1 MTPSLWRAK
10 SDGHCP
16 DLPFSSAR
24 LSTPFAP
31 GATAKEG
38 QSGPWGRRVLLIALT
53 GWGQREDIERAQSAG
68 FDRHFTKP
76 IDAVEIERLLATARR
91 QDELVGT

>member
-1 MTPSLWRAK
+1 
-10 SDGHCP
+10 
-16 DLPFSSAR
+16 
-24 LSTPFAP
+24 
-31 GATAKEG
+31 
-38 QSGPWGRRVLLIALT
+38 VLLIALT

-76 IDAVEIERLLATARR
+76 IDAIEIERLLATARR

>member
-1 MTPSLWRAK
+1 MRSRT
-10 SDGHCP
+10 DI
-16 DLPFSSAR
+16 AR
-24 LSTPFAP
+24 TCHFRVHDCLRHLHLEPRR
-31 GATAKEG
+31 KEG

-76 IDAVEIERLLATARR
+76 IDAIEIERLLATARR